1 MTKRVQ
7 IKKFFERRGV
17 KTISRIVEGLMKELI
32 DDDKK
37 ESAVLMLED
46 GKLSKEKIAEYLRL
60 DIEVVE
66 ALEKEQKNM
75 VG

>member
-1 MTKRVQ
+1 M
-7 IKKFFERRGV
+7 
-17 KTISRIVEGLMKELI
+17 SRIVEGLMKELI

-46 GKLSKEKIAEYLRL
+46 GKLSKEEIAEYLRL

-75 VG
+75 V